1 MRKRMIQLVFAILGI
16 SIGYSFLPPLWES
29 LRIGNHLL
37 QSPVINSFIGLLVM
51 LILAVFFCRPDRK
64 HNQKVR
70 KKVGTAKNRG
80 HFCGKHFS
88 RYFIADCSFDF
99 DNLLAFAIILY

>member
-29 LRIGNHLL
+29 LRVGNHLL

-51 LILAVFFCRPDRK
+51 LILAQVKMVELQP
-64 HNQKVR
+64 
-70 KKVGTAKNRG
+70 
-80 HFCGKHFS
+80 
-88 RYFIADCSFDF
+88 
-99 DNLLAFAIILY
+99 LLRLNFG

>member
-29 LRIGNHLL
+29 LRVGNHLL

-51 LILAVFFCRPDRK
+51 LILAQVKMVELQPLLRSSKKSWHSKKQRSFLRK
-64 HNQKVR
+64 
-70 KKVGTAKNRG
+70 
-80 HFCGKHFS
+80 
-88 RYFIADCSFDF
+88 
-99 DNLLAFAIILY
+99 AFQSLFHC

>member
-29 LRIGNHLL
+29 LRVGNHLL

-51 LILAVFFCRPDRK
+51 LILAVFLVDPIE
-64 HNQKVR
+64 NII
-70 KKVGTAKNRG
+70 KKFEKSWHSKNRG

>member
-29 LRIGNHLL
+29 LRVGNHLL

-51 LILAVFFCRPDRK
+51 LILAVFLVDPIENIIKKFEKSWHSKKQRSFLRK
-64 HNQKVR
+64 
-70 KKVGTAKNRG
+70 
-80 HFCGKHFS
+80 
-88 RYFIADCSFDF
+88 
-99 DNLLAFAIILY
+99 AFQSLFHC

>member
-29 LRIGNHLL
+29 LRVGNHLL

-51 LILAVFFCRPDRK
+51 LILAQVKMVELQPLLRL
-64 HNQKVR
+64 
-70 KKVGTAKNRG
+70 
-80 HFCGKHFS
+80 
-88 RYFIADCSFDF
+88 
-99 DNLLAFAIILY
+99 NLIR

>member
-29 LRIGNHLL
+29 LRVGNHLL

-51 LILAVFFCRPDRK
+51 LILAVFLVDPIENIIKFEK
-64 HNQKVR
+64 SWHS
-70 KKVGTAKNRG
+70 KKQRS
-80 HFCGKHFS
+80 FCGKHFS

>member
-51 LILAVFFCRPDRK
+51 LILAQVKMVELQPLLRL
-64 HNQKVR
+64 
-70 KKVGTAKNRG
+70 
-80 HFCGKHFS
+80 
-88 RYFIADCSFDF
+88 
-99 DNLLAFAIILY
+99 NLIR